1 MGNNGGKK
9 SEAPRQQVRTQAAP
23 VEAISKIAKTIET
36 LEKRQ
41 AHLEK
46 KQEAELRKAKAY
58 LKKGKSGKRQA
69 MHCLKRKKLFE
80 KQLEQVA
87 NQMINLEQQKITLE
101 GATTT
106 KLVFDTQST
115 ATRGLKDIQQGMNIE
130 NVEDLRDEM
139 DEVTETQNE
148 LNELLSAP
156 ALGADMDDDDLLD
169 ELNELQEEDA
179 MDAFTAVDSI
189 SIPSGVVQQQEA
201 PVALPAAPSHTVTAP
216 AAADEGELAELE
228 ALMAA

>member
-9 SEAPRQQVRTQAAP
+9 AEAPRQEVQTSTNAVD
-23 VEAISKIAKTIET
+23 AISKITKTIET

-41 AHLEK
+41 MYLEK
-46 KQEAELRKAKAY
+46 KQEAELKKAKAFS
-58 LKKGKSGKRQA
+58 KKGKAGKRQA
-69 MHCLKRKKLFE
+69 LHCLKRKKLYE

-87 NQMINLEQQKITLE
+87 NQMINLEQQKFTLQ

-106 KLVFDTQST
+106 KLVFDTQVS
-115 ATRGLKDIQQGMNIE
+115 ATRGLKQIQQGMNIE

-139 DEVTETQNE
+139 DEVTEQQNE

-156 ALGADMDDDDLLD
+156 ALGADMDEDDLLD

-179 MDAFTAVDSI
+179 MEAFTAVPSV
-189 SIPSGVVQQQEA
+189 PSGVVQQQEA
-201 PVALPAAPSHTVTAP
+201 PGIALPAAPSHTVTAP
-216 AAADEGELAELE
+216 AAADELAELE
-228 ALMAA
+228 ALMA